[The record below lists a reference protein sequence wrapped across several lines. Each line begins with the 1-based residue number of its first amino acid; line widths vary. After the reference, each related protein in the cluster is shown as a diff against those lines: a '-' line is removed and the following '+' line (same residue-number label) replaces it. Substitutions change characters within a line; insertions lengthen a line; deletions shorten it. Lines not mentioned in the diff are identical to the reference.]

1 MVVIKLIIECL
12 IYVMVFKFDHQS
24 NSISIRI
31 SRATMRYHLTL
42 VKMAIIKRSANN
54 KCWKGCAKNGIGL
67 HCWWECRLVQSP
79 WRTVWKVL
87 KKLKI
92 AY

>member
-12 IYVMVFKFDHQS
+12 MYVMVFKFDHQS

-31 SRATMRYHLTL
+31 SQATMRYHLTL

-54 KCWKGCAKNGIGL
+54 KCWKGCAENGIL
-67 HCWWECRLVQSP
+67 LLCWWECKLVQSP

>member
-12 IYVMVFKFDHQS
+12 MYVMVFKFGHQS
-24 NSISIRI
+24 NSISFRI

-54 KCWKGCAKNGIGL
+54 KTGRG
-67 HCWWECRLVQSP
+67 
-79 WRTVWKVL
+79 VL
-87 KKLKI
+87 KMASSYSVGENVSWYSHYGEQYGRSLKN
-92 AY
+92 